1 MKRAVILFGI
11 IGIIISFSLIGSAS
25 ENEGRFVLFV
35 MDGVDITELQE
46 VETPSLDYLSSI
58 GAVGLMNTRTA
69 GGLEATNTYLT
80 LGAGERARVGRAGFL
95 NFNLIE
101 GYQGSNAKDLYHRRI
116 SQLDTDFEIVNIEFA
131 RIVAENRS
139 GEYQPKVGKLGTL
152 LSEAGAKVSVLGNA
166 DVLQQPRRHIGLL
179 GITEYGVINQGDV
192 GPMMSLK
199 SDQHPSGFVTDQGY
213 LLQEFDYYYQNS
225 DLIIVES
232 GDTSR
237 IEAIDYLLTAE
248 KYAQEKEAAIKR
260 VDNLLGEVINKID
273 LEKDHLFVVTPTPSK
288 QGIRKGDRLTIT
300 LAVGPEIESGLLT
313 SGTTRRAGLITN
325 RDLASTIYNYLTAQ
339 NAKLSGRVINSIS
352 SDYSIDY
359 LQRLNQMIK
368 STFSWR
374 PTLIKGFILLQ
385 IITLALAGSLIL
397 VKSNKYNLKQ
407 IIKYLIVIILW
418 LPNFFLLSRFVVLQ
432 EMIAVVVG
440 WIIFSLYLS
449 YLLINKTSNHLKVIL
464 IPALVMTTLLVV
476 DLWSG
481 GRLIRLSILGYSP
494 VIGAR
499 FYGIGN
505 EFMGILIG
513 SSVIGLTTVK
523 EIKLQV
529 SNLIL
534 LILFGLLI
542 LTVGHPQLGANFGG
556 LVTAVIVYSSTY
568 FKLEGYDL
576 DLKLGLKII
585 VIAIVIIGLIIVADL
600 SGQFAT
606 RTHLAQA
613 VSGGPRNLLLIMY
626 RKLSMNFKL
635 LGWTIWSK
643 VLLSF
648 ILILILLFKKPQGML
663 KEILERYPNLSA
675 GFSGLLI
682 GSIIT
687 MLIND
692 SGVVAAAT
700 LLLYPVFS
708 LLYLVL
714 RRIKSS

>member
-11 IGIIISFSLIGSAS
+11 IVMMISFSMIGSAS
-25 ENEGRFVLFV
+25 GNESSFVLFV

-46 VETPSLDYLSSI
+46 IETPNLDYLSSI

-80 LGAGERARVGRAGFL
+80 LGAGERAQVGRAGFL

-101 GYQGSNAKDLYHRRI
+101 NYQESNVEELHHRRI
-116 SQLDTDFEIVNIEFA
+116 GQLDTDFEIVNTEFA
-131 RIVAENRS
+131 RIIAENRS
-139 GEYQPKVGKLGTL
+139 GEYQPEVGKLGTL

-213 LLQEFDYYYQNS
+213 LLQEFDYYYQDS

-248 KYAQEKEAAIKR
+248 RYQEAKQEAVKR
-260 VDNLLGEVINKID
+260 VDALLGEIITRVD
-273 LEKDHLFVVTPTPSK
+273 LEEDHLFVVTPTPSK
-288 QGIRKGDRLTIT
+288 QGIRAGDRLTVA
-300 LAVGPEIESGLLT
+300 LGVGPKIEAGLLT

-339 NAKLSGRVINSIS
+339 NAKLSGRVINTIS
-352 SDYSIDY
+352 SDQSIDY

-368 STFSWR
+368 TTFSWR

-385 IITLALAGSLIL
+385 IITLAVAGSLIL
-397 VKSNKYNLKQ
+397 VKNNKFNLKQ
-407 IIKYLIVIILW
+407 IIKYLIVTILL
-418 LPNFFLLSRFVVLQ
+418 LPNLFLLSRFFVLQ
-432 EMIAVVVG
+432 EMIIVVVG
-440 WIIFSLYLS
+440 WIIFSLAVS
-449 YLLINKTSNHLKVIL
+449 YLLINQTANHLKVIL
-464 IPALVMTTLLVV
+464 VPALVMTILLVA
-476 DLWSG
+476 DLWTG

-494 VIGAR
+494 IIGAR

-505 EFMGILIG
+505 EFMGVLIG
-513 SSVIGLTTVK
+513 ASVIGLTTVK

-534 LILFGLLI
+534 LFLFGLLV

-556 LVTAVIVYSSTY
+556 LITAIIVYSITY
-568 FKLEGYDL
+568 FKLQGYDL
-576 DLKLGLKII
+576 DLRLGLKIGLILI
-585 VIAIVIIGLIIVADL
+585 VLVGLIIIIDL
-600 SGQFAT
+600 SGHFGT
-606 RTHLAQA
+606 KTHLAQA
-613 VSGGPRNLLLIMY
+613 VSGGPRNLLIIMS

-635 LGWTIWSK
+635 LSWTIWSK

-663 KEILERYPNLSA
+663 KEILKSYPNLAA
-675 GFSGLLI
+675 GFNGLLI

-714 RRIKSS
+714 KRIKLN

>member
-1 MKRAVILFGI
+1 MKKVVILFSI
-11 IGIIISFSLIGSAS
+11 IGMMILFPIRGNAT
-25 ENEGRFVLFV
+25 EAEGRFVLFV
-35 MDGVDITELQE
+35 MDGVDITELNE
-46 VETPSLDYLSSI
+46 LETPNLDYLSSI

-80 LGAGERARVGRAGFL
+80 LGAGERAKVGRAGFL

-101 GYQGSNAKDLYHRRI
+101 NYQGNNVEDLYLRRVG
-116 SQLDTDFEIVNIEFA
+116 QLEADFEIANIEFA
-131 RIVAENRS
+131 RIIAENKS
-139 GEYQPKVGKLGTL
+139 GDYQPQIGKLGTL
-152 LSEAGAKVSVLGNA
+152 LAEADAKVSVLGNA
-166 DVLQQPRRHIGLL
+166 DVLEQPRRHIALL
-179 GITEYGVINQGDV
+179 GINEYGVINQGDV

-199 SDQHPSGFVTDQGY
+199 SDQHPSGFITDQGY
-213 LLQEFDYYYQNS
+213 LLGEFEHYYQNS

-248 KYAQEKEAAIKR
+248 KYNQAKQEAVKR
-260 VDNLLGEVINKID
+260 VDNLLGEIIDRVD

-288 QGIRKGDRLTIT
+288 QGIRAGDRLTVT
-300 LAVGPEIESGLLT
+300 LGVGPRIESGLLT
-313 SGTTRRAGLITN
+313 SGTTRRAGLVTN
-325 RDLASTIYNYLTAQ
+325 RDLASTIYNYLTEEKA
-339 NAKLSGRVINSIS
+339 NLSGRVISSIS
-352 SDYSIDY
+352 SEDSIDY
-359 LQRLNQMIK
+359 LARLNQMIK
-368 STFSWR
+368 ATFSWR

-397 VKSNKYNLKQ
+397 TKNNKFNLRA
-407 IIKYLIVIILW
+407 IVKYLIVSILW
-418 LPNFFLLSRFVVLQ
+418 LPNLFLLSRFFILQQMLIVV
-432 EMIAVVVG
+432 IG
-440 WIIFSLYLS
+440 WIILILALS
-449 YLLINKTSNHLKVIL
+449 YLLINQTSNHLKVIL
-464 IPALVMTTLLVV
+464 VPALVMTTLLIA
-476 DLWSG
+476 DLWSE

-505 EFMGILIG
+505 EFMGVLIG
-513 SSVIGLTTVK
+513 ASVIGLTTLK
-523 EIKLQV
+523 EIKPQL
-529 SNLIL
+529 SNLVL
-534 LILFGLLI
+534 LILFGLMI

-556 LVTAVIVYSSTY
+556 LVTAVIVYSITY
-568 FKLEGYDL
+568 FKLEGYNL
-576 DLKLGLKII
+576 DLKLALKTSLILI
-585 VIAIVIIGLIIVADL
+585 VIVGLIIVADL
-600 SGQFAT
+600 TGQLAT

-613 VSGGPRNLLLIMY
+613 VLGGPRNLLLIIY
-626 RKLSMNFKL
+626 RKLSMNLKL
-635 LGWTIWSK
+635 LSWTIWSK

-663 KEILERYPNLSA
+663 RDLLGLYPNLTA

-682 GSIIT
+682 GSVIS

-714 RRIKSS
+714 GEIKLS